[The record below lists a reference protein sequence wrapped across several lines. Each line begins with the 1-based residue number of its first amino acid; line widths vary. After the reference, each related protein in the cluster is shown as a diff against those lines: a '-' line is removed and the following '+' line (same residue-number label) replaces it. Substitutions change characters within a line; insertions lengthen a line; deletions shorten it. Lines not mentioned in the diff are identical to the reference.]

1 MKMIS
6 DTSQNPPTAKSLPRA
21 ILRGYPSVDVHVQVS
36 ALTQLSAL
44 QLLPLGAVSCP
55 QVAAGLAALQ
65 QLSGQPNTHRTGE
78 VERGYA
84 SGFNR

>member
-6 DTSQNPPTAKSLPRA
+6 DRSQNPPTAKSLPRA
-21 ILRGYPSVDVHVQVS
+21 ILRGYPFGHVHVQVS

-44 QLLPLGAVSCP
+44 QLLPLGAVFCP
-55 QVAAGLAALQ
+55 QVTAGLSALQ

-78 VERGYA
+78 FE
-84 SGFNR
+84 SGNTSC